1 GERRARGRCLARKRP
16 ALGVGRG
23 LERALDRRLPRAGC
37 RPPARRIRLLRGSA
51 DARRA
56 GDRRRA
62 AAAGRP
68 APARRPAHAAG
79 LGPRVPDRAA
89 GRGGRSRHAA
99 PRGRSPRSLPVRRR
113 DELLDDASCARP
125 GLAHG
130 PARSTRRIRAGA
142 PARDHRAARA
152 RDAFRPRGRQAMNL
166 CLFDLDHTL
175 IPLDSDHAWG
185 DFIVRIGWADADGF
199 KRGNDVF
206 YEQYRDGTL
215 DIHAYIDFATS
226 PWRSRPAQELAAAQ
240 ARFMRE
246 VIEPGLHPQALE
258 LVEEHRR
265 LGDRIAIVTATNDFI
280 TAPIARAFGVDELIA

>member
-1 GERRARGRCLARKRP
+1 
-16 ALGVGRG
+16 
-23 LERALDRRLPRAGC
+23 
-37 RPPARRIRLLRGSA
+37 
-51 DARRA
+51 
-56 GDRRRA
+56 
-62 AAAGRP
+62 
-68 APARRPAHAAG
+68 
-79 LGPRVPDRAA
+79 
-89 GRGGRSRHAA
+89 
-99 PRGRSPRSLPVRRR
+99 
-113 DELLDDASCARP
+113 
-125 GLAHG
+125 
-130 PARSTRRIRAGA
+130 
-142 PARDHRAARA
+142 
-152 RDAFRPRGRQAMNL
+152 MNL

-226 PWRSRPAQELAAAQ
+226 PWRARPAQELAAAQ

-280 TAPIARAFGVDELIA
+280 TAPIARAFGVDELIAVRLARDSRGAYTGDIEGVPSFREGKTERVRQWLADSGASVRDFARISVYSDSTNDLPLLEMATDPVATNPTHELERLARERGWRILNLFP